1 MMAKGSCMQH
11 VEKIKQGCG
20 KKIRDFARELGKTWP
35 TVFCF
40 FAKRVVIIMYIKI
53 YKMSLLLSLYH
64 VRPLRKKTKTVCFP
78 TIPRSSSFSSV
89 LCGKFLSESSKNSFR
104 PPKWEGHNLDCK
116 HCVHRRLRWWLC
128 LLDHRNAPGEAMGA
142 CRLRNVIF
150 HFLGRGLSWSH
161 EVMMGWMGL
170 KFLFCEQLEQTKNAD
185 LDFEDATLGSPPK
198 SLGFFSSSQFS
209 NPSNKR
215 KKNPSH
221 KCPFLNTWISRFFFW
236 VWSGILFMDPF
247 FFQSF
252 PFAGSLALDH
262 DAYVPGDDKGGV
274 LGERAPGA

>member
-1 MMAKGSCMQH
+1 
-11 VEKIKQGCG
+11 
-20 KKIRDFARELGKTWP
+20 
-35 TVFCF
+35 
-40 FAKRVVIIMYIKI
+40 
-53 YKMSLLLSLYH
+53 
-64 VRPLRKKTKTVCFP
+64 
-78 TIPRSSSFSSV
+78 
-89 LCGKFLSESSKNSFR
+89 
-104 PPKWEGHNLDCK
+104 
-116 HCVHRRLRWWLC
+116 
-128 LLDHRNAPGEAMGA
+128 
-142 CRLRNVIF
+142 
-150 HFLGRGLSWSH
+150 
-161 EVMMGWMGL
+161 MMGWMGL